1 MKIRNSKWSIFL
13 TSILIFQLVLS
24 SICLIDFQ
32 TKFSHHQNEI
42 ILKQLD
48 SNSQAIEETE
58 SLFVM
63 IEETKE
69 EMELNYFSI
78 NLTKISNFSTK
89 SWFALDENLDSRNF
103 SLIPYSP
110 PEKVS

>member
-42 ILKQLD
+42 VLKQLD

-78 NLTKISNFSTK
+78 NLTKILNFSTK
-89 SWFALDENLDSRNF
+89 SWFAIDENLDSRNF

>member
-42 ILKQLD
+42 VLKQLD

>member
-42 ILKQLD
+42 VLKQLD

-78 NLTKISNFSTK
+78 NLTKILNFSTK

>member
-1 MKIRNSKWSIFL
+1 MKIRKSKWSIFL

-89 SWFALDENLDSRNF
+89 YWFALDENLDSRNF

>member
-69 EMELNYFSI
+69 EMELNYFTI
-78 NLTKISNFSTK
+78 NLTKILNFSTK

>member
-1 MKIRNSKWSIFL
+1 MKIINSKWSIFL

-32 TKFSHHQNEI
+32 TKFLHYQNEI
-42 ILKQLD
+42 VLKQLD

-63 IEETKE
+63 IEEIKE
-69 EMELNYFSI
+69 EMELNYFSF
-78 NLTKISNFSTK
+78 NLTKIANFSSK
-89 SWFALDENLDSRNF
+89 SWFTLVENLDSRNF
-103 SLIPYSP
+103 SIIPYSP
-110 PEKVS
+110 PERVS

>member
-32 TKFSHHQNEI
+32 TKFSHHKNEI
-42 ILKQLD
+42 VLKQLD

-69 EMELNYFSI
+69 EMELNHFSI
-78 NLTKISNFSTK
+78 NLTKISNFSSK
-89 SWFALDENLDSRNF
+89 SWFDLDENFDSRNF
-103 SLIPYSP
+103 SFIPYSP
-110 PEKVS
+110 PEKIS

>member
-42 ILKQLD
+42 VLKQLD

-110 PEKVS
+110 PEKVI

>member
-1 MKIRNSKWSIFL
+1 MKIINSKWSIFL

-42 ILKQLD
+42 VLKQLD

>member
-1 MKIRNSKWSIFL
+1 MKIRNSKWPIFL

-42 ILKQLD
+42 VLKQLD

>member
-78 NLTKISNFSTK
+78 NLTKILNFSTK

>member
-42 ILKQLD
+42 VLKQLD

-78 NLTKISNFSTK
+78 NLTKISNFSSK